1 MMVLAL
7 SFEEFASKLRRFSS
21 LLYIVVAAAHVHTSY
36 FRHGAISVSAAA
48 HLSESVILRNVGA
61 RSMLLLKSQ
70 IISLQIRTNK
80 LNTRRK
86 FGISLSILKEDQKAS
101 DTPVC
106 GSRSASKSL
115 ACG

>member
-1 MMVLAL
+1 MKVLAL

-48 HLSESVILRNVGA
+48 HLSVILRNVGA
-61 RSMLLLKSQ
+61 RSMLLLKPQ
-70 IISLQIRTNK
+70 ISLQIRTNK
-80 LNTRRK
+80 LNMRRK